1 LLPVEFFRWRAYTVN
16 PGARRERLIP
26 HRGGARLMR
35 ILLFIIAGFSAPAPM
50 AAWALDHT
58 QVAVIINTRDPLSVQ
73 IGEYYAAQRR
83 ISFQN
88 IIRIGFPPGKTV
100 MTVPEFDALRSWVTE
115 KTLLGVEA
123 YVLTWMAPYRVDCM
137 SITSAFTFGYSTAYC
152 ADGCKTTQQSPYFNS
167 PARLPFSQLGIRP
180 TMALAATSFEQA
192 KALIDRGVAA
202 DGTKPAGTA
211 YLLTTFDRDRG
222 VRAATYPLV
231 EKMLKGRLQVRTLN
245 QESLKNAKDVLF
257 YFIGRASVESLETLR
272 FLPGA
277 IADHLTSGGG
287 MLSIDSGQMSAVRWL
302 EAGATG
308 SYGTV
313 IEPCN
318 IAQKFPHPA
327 IVIAH
332 YLQGETLL
340 EAYWKS
346 VQMPGQGIFIGE
358 PLAAPFARSRS
369 K

>member
-1 LLPVEFFRWRAYTVN
+1 MQGLVFEDSSGETPAHGERRQRQALRC
-16 PGARRERLIP
+16 ARSSLTN
-26 HRGGARLMR
+26 
-35 ILLFIIAGFSAPAPM
+35 IIVGIVLGLGTLAPSVAS
-50 AAWALDHT
+50 ALDHT
-58 QVAVIINTRDPLSVQ
+58 QVAVIINTRDPLSVE
-73 IGEYYAAQRR
+73 IGEYYAGQRR
-83 ISFQN
+83 ILFQN
-88 IIRIGFPPGKTV
+88 IIRIGFPPGKTT
-100 MTVPEFDALRSWVTE
+100 MTVLEFNALRAWVTE
-115 KTLLGVEA
+115 KTLPGVEA

-137 SITSAFTFGYSTAYC
+137 SITSAFAFGFSPAYC
-152 ADGCKTTQQSPYFNS
+152 AEGCKPTQPSPYFNS
-167 PARLPFSQLGIRP
+167 SARLPFTQLGIRP

-211 YLLTTFDRDRG
+211 YLVSTWDQARG
-222 VRAATYPLV
+222 VRSANYPVV
-231 EKMLKGRLQVRTLN
+231 EKMLKGRLQVRTLQ
-245 QESLKNAKDVLF
+245 QESLKDAKDVLF
-257 YFIGRASVESLETLR
+257 YFIGRGIVEALETLR

-277 IADHLTSGGG
+277 IADHLTSAGG

-313 IEPCN
+313 VEPCN

-327 IVIAH
+327 IVIAY
-332 YLQGETLL
+332 YLQGDTLL

-358 PLAAPFARSRS
+358 PLAAPFRQ